1 VKALAQGAGF
11 LVVIVIVIGGTA
23 GAGAALGLGGVTILA
38 GLTALFCFI
47 AANGGPLRADL
58 KLLAAFAP
66 AVIIGG
72 ALPRLLGEL
81 SHVLGVVALVIV
93 VFIAALLP
101 VFGTRFVTVGLGLG
115 MASVFGFGF
124 QITGGASGWQIIGAP
139 AVAVGMVIIL
149 RTLMGAGDPDKPTR
163 TALAD
168 VLTNH
173 NPGAAE
179 RAARV
184 WLADRPRV
192 WQSRVLGAG
201 ARFRATMGVL
211 KGRRRALPADQAEAL
226 GEVLDA
232 ADAQMATLADA
243 VKAKSTPDDLP
254 PITRGAAK
262 IPLPGATERLVDDLW
277 RMLDSVHEA
286 VTTRDRS
293 TSDFPRHLIR
303 QVFRRELEGA
313 FSWRSAQLRHAIRCA
328 LGMAIALT
336 IASFRPGDPL
346 TVSFL
351 MTTFAIMQP
360 EWRDTLTKA
369 WQRVGGALAGAAVLA
384 LVLWLL
390 PPTALLPIALVA
402 LLIGFPFMQTQPML
416 FNGCMV
422 FLSVGMNAS
431 SRHLDPVHTLI
442 EYVLLMAGAV
452 AIGLLFGFL
461 AVPGVPRPPLSARL
475 ADATTELQRLLRLV
489 SGLLR
494 GDEVLGRTV
503 GVRFR
508 EAARAHQNLIA
519 PEPGSKAP
527 AADQQE
533 ALDEASEGLRGLAS
547 SSLALFRLGSTAPAL
562 ADFTDDAAR
571 ALDNGAEPPQPPA
584 GLDDEQQLIADMV
597 VADLLR
603 VQNARP
609 TLSGGT

>member
-1 VKALAQGAGF
+1 M
-11 LVVIVIVIGGTA
+11 LVVIVVVVGSAAGV
-23 GAGAALGLGGVTILA
+23 GAGLGLGNVTILA

-72 ALPRLLGEL
+72 ALPRLLGRL
-81 SHVLGVVALVIV
+81 SPIAAIPALVII
-93 VFIAALLP
+93 VFVAALLP

-115 MASVFGFGF
+115 MASVFGYGY
-124 QITGGASGWQIIGAP
+124 QVTGGENQWQIVAAP
-139 AVAVGMVIIL
+139 AIAVGVVIIL
-149 RTLMGAGDPDKPTR
+149 RTVMGARDPDKPTR
-163 TALAD
+163 VALA
-168 VLTNH
+168 
-173 NPGAAE
+173 GALQGVSGAQE

-201 ARFRATMGVL
+201 ARFSATMTVL
-211 KGRRRALPADQAEAL
+211 KGRQQALPAEQAEAL
-226 GEVLDA
+226 GEVIEA
-232 ADAQMATLADA
+232 AEKHMSILAEA

-254 PITRGAAK
+254 SVERLSPK
-262 IPLPGATERLVDDLW
+262 VKLPGATEHMVDGLW
-277 RMLDSVHEA
+277 RLIDTVHDA

-293 TSDFPRHLIR
+293 TSTFPRYFIEQAL
-303 QVFRRELEGA
+303 RREVTGM

-336 IASFRPGDPL
+336 IAAFRPGDPL

-360 EWRDTLTKA
+360 EWRDTLAKA

-390 PPTALLPIALVA
+390 PQSALMPVALVA
-402 LLIGFPFMQTQPML
+402 LLVGFPFMQTQPML

-422 FLSVGMNAS
+422 FLSVGLNAT
-431 SRHLDPVHTLI
+431 SRHLDPVSTLI

-461 AVPGVPRPPLSARL
+461 AVPGVARPPLSARF
-475 ADATTELQRLLRLV
+475 ADATSELQRLLRMV

-494 GDEVLGRTV
+494 GDELLGRTV

-508 EAARAHQNLIA
+508 DAARAHQNLIA

-527 AADQQE
+527 TADQQE
-533 ALDEASEGLRGLAS
+533 ALEEAGDGLRGLAA
-547 SSLALFRLGSTAPAL
+547 SSLALFRLGNTAPAL
-562 ADFTDDAAR
+562 ADFTAEAAR
-571 ALDNGAEPPQPPA
+571 ALTDGEVPEPPP
-584 GLDDEQQLIADMV
+584 GLDDEQQLIADVV

-603 VQNARP
+603 VQHARP
-609 TLSGGT
+609 QLG

>member
-1 VKALAQGAGF
+1 MKALAQGAGM
-11 LVVIVIVIGGTA
+11 LVVIVIVVGSAA
-23 GAGAALGLGGVTILA
+23 GVGAVLGLGGVTILA

-72 ALPRLLGEL
+72 ALPRLLGEV
-81 SHVLGVVALVIV
+81 SHIAAIAALVVV
-93 VFIAALLP
+93 VFVAALLP

-115 MASVFGFGF
+115 MASVFGYGY
-124 QITGGASGWQIIGAP
+124 QLTGGTSGWQIIAAP
-139 AVAVGMVIIL
+139 AIAVAVVIIL
-149 RTLMGAGDPDKPTR
+149 RMLMGASDPDKPTR
-163 TALAD
+163 VALAAA
-168 VLTNH
+168 LTGTT
-173 NPGAAE
+173 GAAE

-192 WQSRVLGAG
+192 WQSRVLSAG
-201 ARFRATMGVL
+201 ARFGATMGVL
-211 KGRRRALPADQAEAL
+211 KGRLQALPAEQSAAL
-226 GEVLDA
+226 GEVIQA
-232 ADAQMATLADA
+232 ANDQMATLAEA

-254 PITRGAAK
+254 PVERKPPKVA
-262 IPLPGATERLVDDLW
+262 LPGATERLVDDLW
-277 RMLDSVHEA
+277 RLIDTVHDA

-293 TSDFPRHLIR
+293 TSNFPRHFVR
-303 QVFRRELEGA
+303 QALRRELEGA

-328 LGMAIALT
+328 LGMTIALT
-336 IASFRPGDPL
+336 IAAFRPGDPL

-360 EWRDTLTKA
+360 EWRDTLDKA
-369 WQRVGGALAGAAVLA
+369 WQRVGGALAGAAALA

-390 PPTALLPIALVA
+390 PQSALMPVALVA
-402 LLIGFPFMQTQPML
+402 LLIGFPFMQAQPML

-422 FLSVGMNAS
+422 FLSVGLNAS
-431 SRHLDPVHTLI
+431 TKHLDPVSTLI

-461 AVPGVPRPPLSARL
+461 AVPGVPRPPLSARF
-475 ADATTELQRLLRLV
+475 ADATTELQRLLRMV
-489 SGLLR
+489 SNLLR

-508 EAARAHQNLIA
+508 DAARAHQNLVA
-519 PEPGSKAP
+519 PAPGSKAP
-527 AADQQE
+527 ATDQQE
-533 ALDEASEGLRGLAS
+533 ALDEAGEGLRGLAA
-547 SSLALFRLGSTAPAL
+547 SSLALFRLGNTAPAL
-562 ADFTDDAAR
+562 ADFTADAAR
-571 ALDNGAEPPQPPA
+571 ALDDGVEPPRPPA
-584 GLDDEQQLIADMV
+584 DLDDEQRLIADMV

-603 VQNARP
+603 VQHARP
-609 TLSGGT
+609 QLVR

>member
-1 VKALAQGAGF
+1 M
-11 LVVIVIVIGGTA
+11 LVVIIVVVGSAA
-23 GAGAALGLGGVTILA
+23 GVGAALGLGNVTILA

-81 SHVLGVVALVIV
+81 SHIAAIVALVII

-115 MASVFGFGF
+115 MASVFGYGY
-124 QITGGASGWQIIGAP
+124 QLTGSESLWQIVAAP
-139 AVAVGMVIIL
+139 AIAVGVVIIL
-149 RTLMGAGDPDKPTR
+149 RTLMGARDPDKPTR
-163 TALAD
+163 VALA
-168 VLTNH
+168 
-173 NPGAAE
+173 GALQGVSGAQE

-201 ARFRATMGVL
+201 VRFSATITVL
-211 KGRRRALPADQAEAL
+211 KGRQQALPQEQAEAL
-226 GEVLDA
+226 AEVIEA
-232 ADAQMATLADA
+232 ARAQMAVLAEA

-254 PITRGAAK
+254 PVERLSPK
-262 IPLPGATERLVDDLW
+262 VKLPGATEHMMEGLW
-277 RMLDSVHEA
+277 RLIDTVHEA
-286 VTTRDRS
+286 VINRDRS
-293 TSDFPRHLIR
+293 TSTFPRYFIEQAL
-303 QVFRRELEGA
+303 RRELAGT

-336 IASFRPGDPL
+336 IAAFRPGDPL

-360 EWRDTLTKA
+360 EWRDTLAKA

-390 PPTALLPIALVA
+390 PQSALMPVALVA
-402 LLIGFPFMQTQPML
+402 LLVGFPFMQTQPML

-422 FLSVGMNAS
+422 FLSVGLNAS
-431 SRHLDPVHTLI
+431 SRHLDPVSTLI
-442 EYVLLMAGAV
+442 EYVLLMAGA
-452 AIGLLFGFL
+452 ATIGLLFGFL
-461 AVPGVPRPPLSARL
+461 AVPGVARPPLSARF
-475 ADATTELQRLLRLV
+475 ADATAELQRLLGMV
-489 SGLLR
+489 SSLLR
-494 GDEVLGRTV
+494 GDEILGRTV

-508 EAARAHQNLIA
+508 DAARAHQNLIA

-527 AADQQE
+527 SADQQE
-533 ALDEASEGLRGLAS
+533 ALDEAGEGLRGLAA
-547 SSLALFRLGSTAPAL
+547 SSLALFRLGNTAPAL
-562 ADFTDDAAR
+562 ADFTAEAAR
-571 ALDNGAEPPQPPA
+571 ALTDGEPPEPPA
-584 GLDDEQQLIADMV
+584 GLDDEQQLIADVV

-603 VQNARP
+603 IQHARP
-609 TLSGGT
+609 QLG

>member
-1 VKALAQGAGF
+1 M
-11 LVVIVIVIGGTA
+11 LVVIVIVVGSAA
-23 GAGAALGLGGVTILA
+23 GVGAALGLGNVTILA

-72 ALPRLLGEL
+72 ALPRLLGEV
-81 SHVLGVVALVIV
+81 SHITAIAALVVI
-93 VFIAALLP
+93 VFIASLLP

-115 MASVFGFGF
+115 MASAFGYGY
-124 QITGGASGWQIIGAP
+124 QLTGSESLWQIVAAP
-139 AVAVGMVIIL
+139 AIAVGVVIIL

-163 TALAD
+163 VALAGA
-168 VLTNH
+168 LT
-173 NPGAAE
+173 GGTGTAE
-179 RAARV
+179 RAVRV

-211 KGRRRALPADQAEAL
+211 KGRQQALPPEQAEAL
-226 GEVLDA
+226 AEVIQA
-232 ADAQMATLADA
+232 AEDQMATLAEA

-254 PITRGAAK
+254 PVERKSPKVT
-262 IPLPGATERLVDDLW
+262 LPGATERLLDDLW
-277 RMLDSVHEA
+277 RLLDTVHDA

-293 TSDFPRHLIR
+293 TSNFPRYFIEQAL
-303 QVFRRELEGA
+303 RREVAGT

-328 LGMAIALT
+328 VGMAIALT
-336 IASFRPGDPL
+336 IAAFRPGDPL

-360 EWRDTLTKA
+360 EWRDTLAKA

-390 PPTALLPIALVA
+390 PQSALMPIALVT
-402 LLIGFPFMQTQPML
+402 LLIGFPFMQTLPML

-422 FLSVGMNAS
+422 FLSVGLNAS
-431 SRHLDPVHTLI
+431 SRHLDPVSTLI

-452 AIGLLFGFL
+452 AIGLVFGFL
-461 AVPGVPRPPLSARL
+461 AVPGVPRPPLSARF
-475 ADATTELQRLLRLV
+475 ADATAELQRLLRMV
-489 SGLLR
+489 AGLLR
-494 GDEVLGRTV
+494 GDEVLGRAI

-508 EAARAHQNLIA
+508 EAARAHQNLVA

-527 AADQQE
+527 AVDQQE
-533 ALDEASEGLRGLAS
+533 ALEEAGEGLRGLAA

-562 ADFTDDAAR
+562 ADFTADAAR
-571 ALDNGAEPPQPPA
+571 VLVNGGEAPEPPA

-603 VQNARP
+603 VQHARP
-609 TLSGGT
+609 QLV

>member
-1 VKALAQGAGF
+1 VKALVQGAGM
-11 LVVIVIVIGGTA
+11 LVVIVVVVGSAA
-23 GAGAALGLGGVTILA
+23 GVGAALGLGNVTILA

-72 ALPRLLGEL
+72 ALPRLLGEV
-81 SHVLGVVALVIV
+81 SHIAAIAALVVV
-93 VFIAALLP
+93 VFVAALLP
-101 VFGTRFVTVGLGLG
+101 VFGPRFVTVGLGLG
-115 MASVFGFGF
+115 MAAVFGYGY
-124 QITGGASGWQIIGAP
+124 QLTGSESLWQIVAAP
-139 AVAVGMVIIL
+139 AIAVGVVIIL
-149 RTLMGAGDPDKPTR
+149 RTLMGARDPDKPTR
-163 TALAD
+163 VALA
-168 VLTNH
+168 
-173 NPGAAE
+173 GALQGVNGAPE

-201 ARFRATMGVL
+201 ARFAATTSVL
-211 KGRRRALPADQAEAL
+211 KGRQQALPAEQADAL
-226 GEVLDA
+226 GEVIA
-232 ADAQMATLADA
+232 AAEAQMATLADA

-254 PITRGAAK
+254 PVERK
-262 IPLPGATERLVDDLW
+262 SPKVSLPGATEHMLDGLW
-277 RMLDSVHEA
+277 RLIDTVHGA

-293 TSDFPRHLIR
+293 TSTFPRYFIEQAL
-303 QVFRRELEGA
+303 RREVAGT

-336 IASFRPGDPL
+336 IAAFRPGDPL

-360 EWRDTLTKA
+360 EWRDTLAKA

-390 PPTALLPIALVA
+390 PQSALMPVALVA
-402 LLIGFPFMQTQPML
+402 LLVGFPFMQTQPML

-422 FLSVGMNAS
+422 FLSVGLNATN
-431 SRHLDPVHTLI
+431 RHLDPVSTLI

-461 AVPGVPRPPLSARL
+461 AVPGVPRPPVIERL
-475 ADATTELQRLLRLV
+475 ADATAEVQRLLRVV

-494 GDEVLGRTV
+494 GDEILGRTI

-508 EAARAHQNLIA
+508 DAARARQNLIA

-533 ALDEASEGLRGLAS
+533 ALDEAGEGLRGLTA
-547 SSLALFRLGSTAPAL
+547 SSLALFRLGNTAPAL
-562 ADFTDDAAR
+562 ADFTADAAR
-571 ALDNGAEPPQPPA
+571 VLGDGGEPPEPPA
-584 GLDDEQQLIADMV
+584 GLDDEQQLVADIV

-603 VQNARP
+603 IQHARP
-609 TLSGGT
+609 QLG

>member
-1 VKALAQGAGF
+1 M
-11 LVVIVIVIGGTA
+11 LVVILIVVGGTA
-23 GAGAALGLGGVTILA
+23 GVGAALGLGSVTILA

-58 KLLAAFAP
+58 KLLAGFAP
-66 AVIIGG
+66 AVIVGG
-72 ALPRLLGEL
+72 ALPRLLGEW
-81 SHVLGVVALVIV
+81 SHIAAVAALVVV
-93 VFIAALLP
+93 VFIAGLLP

-115 MASVFGFGF
+115 MASVFGYGF
-124 QITGGASGWQIIGAP
+124 QVTGAASGWQIIGAP
-139 AVAVGMVIIL
+139 AVAVAVVIIL
-149 RTLMGAGDPDKPTR
+149 RTLMGAADPDKPTR
-163 TALAD
+163 VALAAA
-168 VLTNH
+168 LTGNTS
-173 NPGAAE
+173 AAE

-201 ARFRATMGVL
+201 ARFGAAIAVL
-211 KGRRRALPADQAEAL
+211 DGRRRALPADQAEAL

-232 ADAQMATLADA
+232 ARAQMATLAEA

-254 PITRGAAK
+254 AVTHQRPRVA
-262 IPLPGATERLVDDLW
+262 LPGATERLAESLW
-277 RMLDSVHEA
+277 RMLDSVREA

-293 TSDFPRHLIR
+293 TADTPRHFIR
-303 QVFRRELEGA
+303 QVLRREMEGA

-328 LGMAIALT
+328 LGMLIAVT
-336 IASFRPGDPL
+336 VASFRPGDPL

-351 MTTFAIMQP
+351 MTTFSIMQP

-384 LVLWLL
+384 VVLWLL
-390 PPTALLPIALVA
+390 PQSALLPIALVA

-422 FLSVGMNAS
+422 FLSVGMNAT
-431 SRHLDPVHTLI
+431 SRHLDPVGTLI

-452 AIGLLFGFL
+452 AIGLAFGFV
-461 AVPGVPRPPLSARL
+461 AVPGVPRPPLAERF
-475 ADATTELQRLLRLV
+475 ADTTREVQRLLRMV
-489 SGLLR
+489 SSLLR
-494 GDEVLGRTV
+494 GDEVLGRAV

-508 EAARAHQNLIA
+508 EAARAHQNLVS
-519 PEPGSKAP
+519 PVPGSKAP

-533 ALDEASEGLRGLAS
+533 ALDEASEGLRGLTG
-547 SSLALFRLGSTAPAL
+547 SSLALFRLGNTAPVL
-562 ADFTDDAAR
+562 ADFTADAAR
-571 ALDNGAEPPQPPA
+571 ALDDGVEPPQPPA

-597 VADLLR
+597 VADVLR
-603 VQNARP
+603 VQHARP
-609 TLSGGT
+609 VLA

>member
-1 VKALAQGAGF
+1 M
-11 LVVIVIVIGGTA
+11 LVVIVIVVGGTA
-23 GAGAALGLGGVTILA
+23 GIGAALGLGSVTILA

-66 AVIIGG
+66 AVVIGG
-72 ALPRLLGEL
+72 ALPRLLGQW
-81 SHVLGVVALVIV
+81 SHIAAIAALVIV
-93 VFIAALLP
+93 VFIAALVP

-115 MASVFGFGF
+115 MASVFGYGF
-124 QITGGASGWQIIGAP
+124 QLTGAASGWQIVAAP
-139 AVAVGMVIIL
+139 AIAVAVVIIL
-149 RTLMGAGDPDKPTR
+149 RTLLGARDPDKPTR
-163 TALAD
+163 VALAGA
-168 VLTNH
+168 LTGTS
-173 NPGAAE
+173 GAAE

-201 ARFRATMGVL
+201 ARFGATKSVL
-211 KGRRRALPADQAEAL
+211 NGRQRALTADQAEAL
-226 GEVLDA
+226 GEVLEA
-232 ADAQMATLADA
+232 AGAQMATLAEA
-243 VKAKSTPDDLP
+243 VLAKSTPDDLP
-254 PITRGAAK
+254 PVIRKQAK
-262 IPLPGATERLVDDLW
+262 VPLPGATERLVDDLW
-277 RMLDSVHEA
+277 RMVESVHDA

-293 TSDFPRHLIR
+293 TSDFPRHIIR
-303 QVFRRELEGA
+303 QILQRELEGA

-328 LGMAIALT
+328 LGMIIALT
-336 IASFRPGDPL
+336 VASFRPGDPL

-369 WQRVGGALAGAAVLA
+369 WQRVGGALGGAAVLA

-390 PPTALLPIALVA
+390 PQSALLPIALAA

-431 SRHLDPVHTLI
+431 TKHLDPVHTLI

-461 AVPGVPRPPLSARL
+461 AVPGVPRPPVSARL
-475 ADATTELQRLLRLV
+475 ADATAELQRLLRLV
-489 SGLLR
+489 SSLLR
-494 GDEVLGRTV
+494 GDEVLGRSV

-508 EAARAHQNLIA
+508 EAARAHQNLVS
-519 PEPGSKAP
+519 PEPGSKPP

-533 ALDEASEGLRGLAS
+533 ALEEAGEGLRGLAG
-547 SSLALFRLGSTAPAL
+547 SSLALFRLGNTAPAL
-562 ADFTDDAAR
+562 ADFAADAAS
-571 ALDNGAEPPQPPA
+571 ALDDGAEPPQPPS

-597 VADLLR
+597 VADLFR
-603 VQNARP
+603 VQHARP
-609 TLSGGT
+609 TLVR

>member
-1 VKALAQGAGF
+1 M
-11 LVVIVIVIGGTA
+11 LVVIVIVVGGTA
-23 GAGAALGLGGVTILA
+23 GIGAALGLGGVTILA

-58 KLLAAFAP
+58 KLLAVFAP
-66 AVIIGG
+66 VVVIGG

-81 SHVLGVVALVIV
+81 SHVAGVVALVIV
-93 VFIAALLP
+93 VFVAALLP
-101 VFGTRFVTVGLGLG
+101 VFGSRFVTVGLGLG

-139 AVAVGMVIIL
+139 AVAVGVVIIL

-163 TALAD
+163 VALAD
-168 VLTNH
+168 ALIGNT
-173 NPGAAE
+173 GSAE

-192 WQSRVLGAG
+192 WQSRVLGAA
-201 ARFRATMGVL
+201 ARFRATMTVL
-211 KGRRRALPADQAEAL
+211 KDRQRALPAAEAEAL
-226 GEVLDA
+226 GEVLA
-232 ADAQMATLADA
+232 SARAQMDTLAAA

-254 PITRGAAK
+254 PVTRAEPGV
-262 IPLPGATERLVDDLW
+262 PLPGATGRLLDDAW
-277 RMLDSVHEA
+277 RMVDSVHEA

-293 TSDFPRHLIR
+293 TSDFPRHFIR
-303 QVFRRELEGA
+303 QLLRREMEGA

-390 PPTALLPIALVA
+390 PQSALLPIALVA
-402 LLIGFPFMQTQPML
+402 LLVGFPFMQTQPML

-431 SRHLDPVHTLI
+431 TRHLDPVHTLI

-475 ADATTELQRLLRLV
+475 ADATTEIQRLLGLV
-489 SGLLR
+489 SNLLR

-503 GVRFR
+503 GLRFR
-508 EAARAHQNLIA
+508 EATRAHQNLIA
-519 PEPGSKAP
+519 PAPGSKAP

-533 ALDEASEGLRGLAS
+533 ALDEASDGLRGLAG
-547 SSLALFRLGSTAPAL
+547 SSLALFRLGNTAPAL
-562 ADFTDDAAR
+562 AEFTADAAR
-571 ALDNGAEPPQPPA
+571 ALDNGVEPPEPPT

-603 VQNARP
+603 VRHARP
-609 TLSGGT
+609 ALA

>member
-1 VKALAQGAGF
+1 M
-11 LVVIVIVIGGTA
+11 LVVIVIVVGGTA
-23 GAGAALGLGGVTILA
+23 GIGAALGLGSVTILA

-66 AVIIGG
+66 AVVIGG
-72 ALPRLLGEL
+72 ALPRLLGQW
-81 SHVLGVVALVIV
+81 SHIAAIAALVIV

-115 MASVFGFGF
+115 MASVFGYGF
-124 QITGGASGWQIIGAP
+124 QLTGAASGWQIVAAP
-139 AVAVGMVIIL
+139 AIAVAVVIIL
-149 RTLMGAGDPDKPTR
+149 RTLLGARDPDKPTR
-163 TALAD
+163 VALAGA
-168 VLTNH
+168 LTGTS
-173 NPGAAE
+173 GAAE

-201 ARFRATMGVL
+201 ARFGATKSVL
-211 KGRRRALPADQAEAL
+211 NGRQRALPADQAEAL
-226 GEVLDA
+226 GEVLEA
-232 ADAQMATLADA
+232 ASTQMATLAEA
-243 VKAKSTPDDLP
+243 VQAKSTPDDLP
-254 PITRGAAK
+254 PVIRKQAK
-262 IPLPGATERLVDDLW
+262 VPLPGATERMVDDLW
-277 RMLDSVHEA
+277 RMVESVHDA

-293 TSDFPRHLIR
+293 TSDFPRHIIR
-303 QVFRRELEGA
+303 QILQRELEGA

-328 LGMAIALT
+328 LGMIIALT
-336 IASFRPGDPL
+336 VASFRPGDPL

-369 WQRVGGALAGAAVLA
+369 WQRVGGALGGAAVLA

-390 PPTALLPIALVA
+390 PQSALLPIALAA

-422 FLSVGMNAS
+422 FLSVGLNAS
-431 SRHLDPVHTLI
+431 TKHLDPVHTLI

-461 AVPGVPRPPLSARL
+461 AVPGVPRPPVSARL
-475 ADATTELQRLLRLV
+475 AEATTELHRLLRLV
-489 SGLLR
+489 SSLLR
-494 GDEVLGRTV
+494 GDEVLGRSV

-508 EAARAHQNLIA
+508 EAARAHQNLVS
-519 PEPGSKAP
+519 PEPGSKPP

-533 ALDEASEGLRGLAS
+533 ALEEAGDGLRGLAG
-547 SSLALFRLGSTAPAL
+547 SSLALFRLGNTAPAL
-562 ADFTDDAAR
+562 ADFTADAAR
-571 ALDNGAEPPQPPA
+571 ALEDGSEPPQPPA

-597 VADLLR
+597 VADLFR
-603 VQNARP
+603 VQHARP
-609 TLSGGT
+609 TLVR